1 MVTSTRYRVSN
12 PRVIHEILD
21 GEVVVI
27 NLDTG
32 TYYNL
37 DKAGAHIWRG
47 IEASVPV
54 ATIVDRLA
62 LRYEATREHIVEVIG
77 RLVERLK
84 AEGLVTEVGPN
95 EALVAHEIAPDEPF
109 VGTKV
114 PLAFCDF
121 QRFADMEELLV
132 LDPIHEVEAGGW
144 PLKHP

>member
-47 IEASVPV
+47 IEASIPV
-54 ATIVDRLA
+54 AAIADRLA
-62 LRYEATREHIVEVIG
+62 VRYEGAREHILEVIA

-84 AEGLVTEVGPN
+84 AEGLITEVGPN
-95 EALVAHEIAPDEPF
+95 EALANEIVPDEPF
-109 VGTKV
+109 AGTKA
-114 PLAFCDF
+114 PLAFCEF

-132 LDPIHEVEAGGW
+132 LDPIHEVESGGW

>member
-1 MVTSTRYRVSN
+1 
-12 PRVIHEILD
+12 
-21 GEVVVI
+21 VVI

-62 LRYEATREHIVEVIG
+62 QRYEGTREHFIEVIG
-77 RLVERLK
+77 RLVEQLK
-84 AEGLVTEVGPN
+84 AEGLISEVGPN
-95 EALVAHEIAPDEPF
+95 EALVTHEIVSDEPF
-109 VGTKV
+109 AGPKV
-114 PLAFCDF
+114 PLAFCEF

-144 PLKHP
+144 PLKQQ